1 VSIAKAALPSFG
13 VPVPGALDRADY
25 SVTEKGCTTSL
36 GRGNAMSVIDPHTDV
51 LKRPPPW
58 DEYWTFG
65 WLLLVLL
72 LYLIPAVI
80 LAVVF
85 NVDYRSGGGLVW
97 IIVLYAVQ
105 IGAVTLLARLADW
118 PAKEYLSLVRPNGR
132 DTVIAIVSVAL
143 FIPAW
148 HALAFVL
155 EIHSSQTYDLY
166 RNAQTIGILPLYWF
180 VAVVVAPVAEEIV
193 FRGFLFRGLTGHSQI
208 IASFTTSLVWASTH
222 VGMAW
227 SMKLQVVLLG
237 LLLGWMRWRS
247 GSVVLP
253 MLMHGLW
260 NLWVLLRIAYI
271 LD

>member
-1 VSIAKAALPSFG
+1 MSMAKAALPSFG
-13 VPVPGALDRADY
+13 VPVPGAPDRADY
-25 SVTEKGCTTSL
+25 SVTEKRCATSL
-36 GRGNAMSVIDPHTDV
+36 GRGNAIGVIDPHADV
-51 LKRPPPW
+51 GKRPPPW

-85 NVDYRSGGGLVW
+85 KVDYRSGGGLVW

-118 PAKEYLSLVRPNGR
+118 PAKQYLSLVRPNGR

-155 EIHSSQTYDLY
+155 RYIRPRPTIYIAARKRSASCPYTGSSRWSSL
-166 RNAQTIGILPLYWF
+166 RWPKKSCS
-180 VAVVVAPVAEEIV
+180 VAFYSAV
-193 FRGFLFRGLTGHSQI
+193 
-208 IASFTTSLVWASTH
+208 
-222 VGMAW
+222 
-227 SMKLQVVLLG
+227 
-237 LLLGWMRWRS
+237 
-247 GSVVLP
+247 
-253 MLMHGLW
+253 
-260 NLWVLLRIAYI
+260 
-271 LD
+271 

>member
-1 VSIAKAALPSFG
+1 
-13 VPVPGALDRADY
+13 
-25 SVTEKGCTTSL
+25 
-36 GRGNAMSVIDPHTDV
+36 MSVIDPHTDV
-51 LKRPPPW
+51 GKRPPPW

-65 WLLLVLL
+65 WLLLVML
-72 LYLIPAVI
+72 LYLI

-85 NVDYRSGGGLVW
+85 KVDHRSGGGLVS

-105 IGAVTLLARLADW
+105 IGAVTLLARLAGW

-148 HALAFVL
+148 YALAYVL
-155 EIHSSQTYDLY
+155 EIHSSRTYDLY
-166 RNAQTIGILPLYWF
+166 RNAQAVGILPLYCF

-193 FRGFLFRGLTGHSQI
+193 FRGFVFRGLTGHSQI
-208 IASFTTSLVWASTH
+208 IASSTTSLAWALTH

-227 SMKLQVVLLG
+227 SIKLQVVLLG

-260 NLWVLLRIAYI
+260 NLSVMLSIAYI

>member
-1 VSIAKAALPSFG
+1 
-13 VPVPGALDRADY
+13 
-25 SVTEKGCTTSL
+25 
-36 GRGNAMSVIDPHTDV
+36 MSVIDPHTDV
-51 LKRPPPW
+51 GKRPPPW

-65 WLLLVLL
+65 WLLLVML
-72 LYLIPAVI
+72 LYLI

-85 NVDYRSGGGLVW
+85 KVDHRSGGGLVS

-105 IGAVTLLARLADW
+105 IGAVTLLARLAGW

-148 HALAFVL
+148 YALAYVL
-155 EIHSSQTYDLY
+155 EIHSSRTYDLY
-166 RNAQTIGILPLYWF
+166 RNAQAVGILPLYCF

-208 IASFTTSLVWASTH
+208 IASFTTSLVWALTH
-222 VGMAW
+222 IGMAW

-260 NLWVLLRIAYI
+260 NLSVMLSIAYI